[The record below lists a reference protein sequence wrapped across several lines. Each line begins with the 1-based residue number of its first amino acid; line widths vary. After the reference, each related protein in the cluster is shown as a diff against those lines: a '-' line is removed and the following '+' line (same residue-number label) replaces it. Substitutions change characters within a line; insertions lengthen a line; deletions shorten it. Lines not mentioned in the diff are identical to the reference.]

1 MNVNIS
7 GMFKSDDSFK
17 IMEDFIK
24 MVEYLEKLPKNKFRN
39 IADKNL
45 TRILDVIDEVHR
57 NKERNLH
64 LVFDG
69 PKDGQKFKY
78 QYWQKKMTNIE
89 QNVNETL

>member
-1 MNVNIS
+1 MTAAKETAVNYIDTK
-7 GMFKSDDSFK
+7 F
-17 IMEDFIK
+17 
-24 MVEYLEKLPKNKFRN
+24 EYKE
-39 IADKNL
+39 L
-45 TRILDVIDEVHR
+45 TKILDDIDEVHR
-57 NKERNLH
+57 NKESNLY

>member
-1 MNVNIS
+1 MNLS

-17 IMEDFIK
+17 IMEDLIK
-24 MVEYLEKLPKNKFRN
+24 MVEYLEKLPKNKFRP
-39 IADKNL
+39 IADKDL
-45 TRILDVIDEVHR
+45 TKILDDIDEVHR
-57 NKERNLH
+57 NKESNLY

-78 QYWQKKMTNIE
+78 QYWQKKMTIIE